1 MRGIYRWLNKIYDAQ
16 IFNYGQRMMYEF
28 VMPEPAAFFLYAT
41 VENPPVDSDLV
52 KPDLPTYPIWG
63 SSPLKPSNLTRT
75 NCNDY
80 VSKYNVVNAPEPPS
94 AFTVKTYFDKQDGHD
109 DLNLG
114 RSGAISIPDG
124 YEAYG
129 AVVSSDFY
137 GYTGF
142 RVMVGSQN
150 WDRQLHWGA
159 EYKNFPRK
167 YRGEVS
173 VSVELLK
180 VWSFTLGIDV
190 FCSLTDEAFAKW
202 QLKMYDAIMQAYLD
216 QKATY
221 DSKIEQKDIQ
231 KGVEILGRNPIEN
244 RRIEKEELKKLII
257 MFLTNN
263 PCLNI
268 NSFYPKNPC
277 NPTSP
282 NEPVMDLSK
291 VCPNGSYIRFFENA
305 FEWENILYVF
315 YPYFWGRHARW
326 INALHLT
333 DPDLDFAAFL
343 KAGAARVQIPVRPG
357 FEKAIAFYCQ
367 TLELLGQGIIWDGND
382 VPVIGDDLY
391 VPIIKEISENLGKLD
406 DGVPYPDPNNPQPW
420 EVTIPTSLVVL
431 QDLKEIP
438 NIRDMMTGNNI
449 NITNA

>member
-1 MRGIYRWLNKIYDAQ
+1 
-16 IFNYGQRMMYEF
+16 
-28 VMPEPAAFFLYAT
+28 
-41 VENPPVDSDLV
+41 
-52 KPDLPTYPIWG
+52 
-63 SSPLKPSNLTRT
+63 
-75 NCNDY
+75 
-80 VSKYNVVNAPEPPS
+80 
-94 AFTVKTYFDKQDGHD
+94 
-109 DLNLG
+109 
-114 RSGAISIPDG
+114 
-124 YEAYG
+124 
-129 AVVSSDFY
+129 
-137 GYTGF
+137 
-142 RVMVGSQN
+142 
-150 WDRQLHWGA
+150 
-159 EYKNFPRK
+159 
-167 YRGEVS
+167 
-173 VSVELLK
+173 
-180 VWSFTLGIDV
+180 
-190 FCSLTDEAFAKW
+190 LTDEAFAKW

-216 QKATY
+216 QKAAY
-221 DSKIEQKDIQ
+221 DSKMEQKDIQ

-263 PCLNI
+263 PCLSI

-277 NPTSP
+277 NPSAP

-291 VCPNGSYIRFFENA
+291 VCPNGSFIRFFENA

-326 INALHLT
+326 INALQLK

-406 DGVPYPDPNNPQPW
+406 DGVPYPDPKNPQPW
-420 EVTIPTSLVVL
+420 EVTIPTSMVVL

-449 NITNA
+449 NIANP